1 MISSGTRNLFPLKET
16 AVYLNHG
23 GFGVAPREVMAAR
36 AAILR
41 EIEEAPSPFFAH
53 EYRRRWNSTAA
64 YLAARLGVAA
74 DSVALVDNVTDGINA
89 VLRAFAFKPGDE
101 ILTTSQTYGAIDLAA
116 QHIAHGQGVTVVR
129 MPIPFPSPTPERCL
143 DALQA
148 ALTPRTRLAILD
160 HVTSSTAL
168 VLPVAE
174 MARVCRE
181 RGVAVLVDGAHVPG
195 NVALDISSILADWY
209 VANLHKWYF
218 VPRGCGF
225 LWAASDRRGGLVPN
239 VLSWDIK
246 REFPHSFEWTGTR
259 DPSTWL
265 SIPAAFAFMDRFGE
279 EKIRAHNHAL
289 VRQGMALLAEAW
301 KVRVDT
307 PDCMVGS
314 MGLVPLPDNMPY
326 ATDEQSR
333 LRLQKRLWDGFGI
346 EACPSFSHAGKIW
359 LRFSAQIYNS
369 LDDYEKLARA
379 IAALR
384 KRRHASPKAFSFSHR
399 LVDPRCRGSN
409 QRKRPLIG

>member
-1 MISSGTRNLFPLKET
+1 MISPGVRDLFPLKQT

-23 GFGVAPREVMAAR
+23 GFGVTPREVMAAR
-36 AAILR
+36 AAILQK
-41 EIEEAPSPFFAH
+41 IEEAPSPFFAH
-53 EYRRRWNSTAA
+53 QYREKWNSTAA

-74 DSVALVDNVTDGINA
+74 DSLALVDNVTDGINA

-101 ILTTSQTYGAIDLAA
+101 ILTTSLTYGAIDLAA
-116 QHIAHGQGVTVVR
+116 EHTARQCAATVVR
-129 MPIPFPSPTPERCL
+129 MPIPFPNPSPEGCL

-174 MARVCRE
+174 MARICRE

-195 NVALDISSILADWY
+195 NVAFDIPSIPADWY

-225 LWAASDRRGGLVPN
+225 LWAAPDRRRGLVPN

-259 DPSTWL
+259 DPSAWL

-279 EKIRAHNHAL
+279 EQVRAHNHAL
-289 VRQGMALLAEAW
+289 VREGITLLAEAW

-307 PDCMVGS
+307 PDCMIGS
-314 MGLVPLPDNMPY
+314 MALVPLPDDVPCD
-326 ATDEQSR
+326 TDEESR
-333 LRLQKRLWDGFGI
+333 VRLQKRLWDEFGI
-346 EACPSFSHAGKIW
+346 EACASFSHNGTIW
-359 LRFSAQIYNS
+359 MRFSAQIYNS
-369 LDDYEKLARA
+369 LADYEKLAGT
-379 IAALR
+379 ILALR
-384 KRRHASPKAFSFSHR
+384 SA
-399 LVDPRCRGSN
+399 
-409 QRKRPLIG
+409 

>member
-1 MISSGTRNLFPLKET
+1 MISSGARDLFPLKET

-36 AAILR
+36 AAILQG
-41 EIEEAPSPFFAH
+41 IEEAPGPFFAH
-53 EYRRRWNSTAA
+53 DYRGKWNSTAA
-64 YLAARLGVAA
+64 YLAARLGVGAG
-74 DSVALVDNVTDGINA
+74 SLALVDNVTDGINA

-101 ILTTSQTYGAIDLAA
+101 ILTTSLTYGAIDLAA
-116 QHIAHGQGVTVVR
+116 EHIARQCAATVVR
-129 MPIPFPSPTPERCL
+129 MPIPFPNPSPERCL
-143 DALQA
+143 EALQA

-160 HVTSSTAL
+160 HVTSSTTL
-168 VLPVAE
+168 VLPIAE

-195 NVALDISSILADWY
+195 NVALDISSISADWY

-225 LWAASDRRGGLVPN
+225 LWAAPNRHGSLVPN

-259 DPSTWL
+259 DPSAWL

-279 EKIRAHNHAL
+279 EKVRPHNHSL
-289 VRQGMALLAEAW
+289 VREGMALVAETW
-301 KVRVDT
+301 KVPVDT
-307 PDCMVGS
+307 PDSMIGS
-314 MGLVPLPDNMPY
+314 MALVSLPDNITC
-326 ATDEQSR
+326 ATDEESQI
-333 LRLQKRLWDGFGI
+333 RLQKRLWDEFGI
-346 EACPSFSHAGKIW
+346 EACPSFHHNGTIW

-369 LDDYEKLARA
+369 LADYEKLARA
-379 IAALR
+379 ILNLR
-384 KRRHASPKAFSFSHR
+384 SA
-399 LVDPRCRGSN
+399 
-409 QRKRPLIG
+409 

>member
-1 MISSGTRNLFPLKET
+1 MISSEARDLFPLKET

-36 AAILR
+36 DVILR
-41 EIEEAPSPFFAH
+41 EIEEAPSPFFTH
-53 EYRRRWNSTAA
+53 DYRRKWNSTAA
-64 YLAARLGVAA
+64 YVAARLGVAA
-74 DSVALVDNVTDGINA
+74 DSLALVDNVTDGINA

-101 ILTTSQTYGAIDLAA
+101 ILTTWMTYGAIDLAA
-116 QHIAHGQGVTVVR
+116 EHIARQCGASIVR
-129 MPIPFPSPTPERCL
+129 MPIPFPNPSPERCL
-143 DALQA
+143 EALQA

-174 MARVCRE
+174 MARLCRE
-181 RGVAVLVDGAHVPG
+181 HGVAVLVDGAHVPG
-195 NVALDISSILADWY
+195 NVALDISSIPADWY

-225 LWAASDRRGGLVPN
+225 LWAAPDRRRGLVPN

-259 DPSTWL
+259 DPSAWL

-279 EKIRAHNHAL
+279 ENVRAHNHAL
-289 VRQGMALLAEAW
+289 VREGMTLLAEAW
-301 KVRVDT
+301 KVRLHT
-307 PDCMVGS
+307 PDCMIGS
-314 MGLVPLPDNMPY
+314 MALVPLPDDMPR
-326 ATDEQSR
+326 ATDEESR
-333 LRLQKRLWDGFGI
+333 LRLQKTLWDGFGI
-346 EACPSFSHAGKIW
+346 EACPSFHHGGTIW

-369 LDDYEKLARA
+369 LADYEKLARA
-379 IAALR
+379 ILALR
-384 KRRHASPKAFSFSHR
+384 SA
-399 LVDPRCRGSN
+399 
-409 QRKRPLIG
+409 